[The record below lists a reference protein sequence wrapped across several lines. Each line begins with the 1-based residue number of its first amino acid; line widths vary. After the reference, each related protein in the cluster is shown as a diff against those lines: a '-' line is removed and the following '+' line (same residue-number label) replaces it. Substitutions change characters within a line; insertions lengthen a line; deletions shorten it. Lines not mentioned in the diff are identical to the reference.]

1 MNYFE
6 LFEIPV
12 SFELDTVVL
21 KRKYY
26 VLSKTFHPDRFT
38 LKSETEQLLALNQST
53 EINKAYRT
61 LKERQSR
68 IRYILELKGVIFVEG
83 QEKVPQD
90 FLMEMMEINESLME
104 LKLDPEPSSIRRIE
118 KQIEEIE
125 TSLGKEISAV
135 MELIDL
141 DNPDESKLE
150 LVKIYYLK
158 TKYLQRLRE
167 NLFN

>member
-6 LFEIPV
+6 LFEIAV
-12 SFELDTVVL
+12 SFELDTVEL

>member
-12 SFELDTVVL
+12 SFELDTVEL